1 MQTYITFLRGI
12 NVGGK
17 NSIKMQE
24 LKSVMLASGFYN
36 VQTYIQSG
44 NITFEYENINPEKIS
59 EKIANLIQEK
69 FNLNIAVLT
78 YFPTDLQKIYETNP
92 FLNSSNDDSN
102 SLYITFFAE
111 KYEKQNQQKIAE
123 IQTEDSYEITEKCL
137 YLKCANKYSD
147 TKISNQFIEKKLK
160 INATTRKI
168 DTIKKMIIL
177 AKK

>member
-1 MQTYITFLRGI
+1 MKTYITFLRGI
-12 NVGGK
+12 NVAGK

-36 VQTYIQSG
+36 LQTYIQSG

-59 EKIANLIQEK
+59 EKIANIIKEN
-69 FNLNIAVLT
+69 FNLNIIVIT
-78 YFPTDLQKIYETNP
+78 YSTTDLQEIYETNP
-92 FLNSSNDDSN
+92 FLNLSNYDTN
-102 SLYITFFAE
+102 MLYITLFAE
-111 KYEKQNQQKIAE
+111 KYQKENQQKIAE

-177 AKK
+177 AHK